1 MSDFLLRDTAP
12 LDQAGWK
19 AIDQVVVEV
28 AKRLLVG
35 RQFIELSGPL
45 GIGVQTV
52 PLFGVSAASGTAQ
65 ITQRD
70 FLTMHLIQH
79 DFVLSLLD
87 IETAKAQGNGFE
99 LGPAA
104 IAAAACAQDE
114 DKLILNGLMNVKGG
128 KQIALSDWSNP
139 EAPLNDIVTATE
151 ALFADGFFGP
161 YAVILSPALYTQT
174 QRIMPGMGRLLSALI
189 ADVAQAGLFQSPV
202 LQAGQGLVVA
212 VGKHNMDLVIG
223 QDLITAYLGN
233 EEMNHRFRV
242 MESLVLR
249 IKRPGAICTLGK

>member
-1 MSDFLLRDTAP
+1 MSNFLLRDTAP

-52 PLFGVSAASGTAQ
+52 PLFGVGTTAEAAQVTK
-65 ITQRD
+65 RD
-70 FLTMHLIQH
+70 FLTMHLIQY
-79 DFVLSLLD
+79 DFLLSLLD
-87 IETAKAQGNGFE
+87 IETAKAQGTGLE

-104 IAAAACAQDE
+104 VAAAACAKAEDE
-114 DKLILNGLMNVKGG
+114 LVLNGLINAKGN
-128 KQIALSDWSNP
+128 KQIALGDWNNL
-139 EAPLNDIVTATE
+139 ETPLNDIVTATE

-161 YAVILSPALYTQT
+161 YAAVLSPALYTQT

-189 ADVAQAGLFQSPV
+189 TDVAQAGLFQSPV
-202 LQAGQGLVVA
+202 LRAGQGLVVA

-249 IKRPGAICTLGK
+249 IKRPGAICTLSK